1 VFAARPHQRPRRRR
15 YKGTLTSVTKATFSN
30 ATGFPPI
37 S

>member
-1 VFAARPHQRPRRRR
+1 VSI
-15 YKGTLTSVTKATFSN
+15 KGTLTSVTNATFSN